1 MSEEIKALADL
12 GVAALALI
20 AVIIFART
28 VYTRSKSDASTIKV
42 FADLLSNSFTTIS
55 ENVQGHG
62 DESATRHLEIVSTL
76 QIMSELLLQ
85 HINSGNDVS
94 QTVKELSDNI
104 GAYKEEVKQAGVK
117 IMDTM
122 QPLDQILTEIRD
134 ELQELRASVDTHLT
148 NFKDDVATKT
158 AEIEVRL
165 LQVEKRATQEMPA
178 IAAVEEIKHLQ
189 ATETEEQT
197 DKVKTIPIGKESKS

>member
-1 MSEEIKALADL
+1 MTEELKMLAEL

-28 VYTRSKSDASTIKV
+28 VYSRSKSDANTIKV
-42 FADLLSNSFTTIS
+42 FADLLSNSFSTIS
-55 ENVQGHG
+55 QSVQNHG
-62 DESATRHLEIVSTL
+62 DESTTRHLEVVSAM
-76 QIMSELLLQ
+76 QAISQLLLQ
-85 HINSGNDVS
+85 HINGDAEM
-94 QTVKELSDNI
+94 VKSVNELSTNV
-104 GAYKEEVKQAGVK
+104 GAYTDEVKQAGVK

-122 QPLDQILTEIRD
+122 QPLDQILTEIRN

-165 LQVEKRATQEMPA
+165 LQVEKRATQETPA
-178 IAAVEEIKHLQ
+178 IVAVEEIKHLQ
-189 ATETEEQT
+189 ATKTEEQT
-197 DKVKTIPIGKESKS
+197 DKVKTITIEKDTKS